1 MSILGQYEM
10 SMLYLH
16 VVEYS
21 GISGYVDLMFEIQQK
36 YFPSD
41 FTLTIYSTSFKIQNT
56 YMYMLYPLKNHD
68 E

>member
-10 SMLYLH
+10 FMLYLH

-41 FTLTIYSTSFKIQNT
+41 FTLTIYSTSFKIQN
-56 YMYMLYPLKNHD
+56 
-68 E
+68 

>member
-10 SMLYLH
+10 FMLYLH

-41 FTLTIYSTSFKIQNT
+41 FTLTIYSTSFKIQYT
-56 YMYMLYPLKNHD
+56 YMYMLYPSKNHD

>member
-21 GISGYVDLMFEIQQK
+21 GISRYVDLMFEIQQK
-36 YFPSD
+36 YLPSD
-41 FTLTIYSTSFKIQNT
+41 FTLTIYSTNLKIQ
-56 YMYMLYPLKNHD
+56 K
-68 E
+68 